1 MAIKDMIERAEAV
14 KPIAEVDGVQIVSF
28 EDYRDTAVA
37 EKVMGN
43 GDTGVRTM
51 NPDGT
56 VASSYHKY
64 AAVNPELWFI
74 NRYKK
79 DGKRLKVVTDYRAI
93 KEQDS
98 GRVYTSRVI
107 AYVIERLEGTLTCT
121 GTEYITD
128 EEFVKNFTH
137 KLDIEGAADVKKAI
151 SKYQNSTVSLGA
163 DKLMI

>member
-1 MAIKDMIERAEAV
+1 MAIKEMLERAEAV
-14 KPIAEVDGVQIVSF
+14 KPIAEIDGVKLVSF

-37 EKVMGN
+37 EKINGN
-43 GDTGVRTM
+43 GDVGVRTM

-56 VASSYHKY
+56 VASSFHRY
-64 AAVNPELWFI
+64 AAVNPEHWFC

-98 GRVYTSRVI
+98 GRVYSARLI
-107 AYVIERLEGTLTCT
+107 AYVIERIEGNLVCT
-121 GTEYITD
+121 GTDYISD
-128 EEFVKNFTH
+128 EEFVKSFTH
-137 KLDIEGAADVKKAI
+137 KLDLEGAADVKKAI
-151 SKYQNSTVSLGA
+151 AKYQNSSVSLGA